1 MTELYLACFRHNVGS
16 NIGWPGFNGKG
27 YTTNVDQAHVV
38 IWQHKRKL
46 DIKVLNFNN
55 IVVNKERLKKM
66 SNFTEAYIPSFGY
79 GWYNESISYD
89 ALTGVH
95 KNLYVKTD
103 QKATNGN
110 QRTDNSSNPS
120 GYRVRAGF
128 VDPKSDKRF

>member
-1 MTELYLACFRHNVGS
+1 M
-16 NIGWPGFNGKG
+16 
-27 YTTNVDQAHVV
+27 
-38 IWQHKRKL
+38 
-46 DIKVLNFNN
+46 KVKIFLGLISFISASPYAATVPAEAFSRANC
-55 IVVNKERLKKM
+55 
-66 SNFTEAYIPSFGY
+66 EAYIPSFGY

-95 KNLYVKTD
+95 KNLYAKTD

-128 VDPKSDKRF
+128 VDPKSDKRFWNVSGTHYETLDNGRAVSQYTSAKDCNFKFGQFL

>member
-1 MTELYLACFRHNVGS
+1 MHKIKPNGINDK
-16 NIGWPGFNGKG
+16 NI
-27 YTTNVDQAHVV
+27 
-38 IWQHKRKL
+38 
-46 DIKVLNFNN
+46 
-55 IVVNKERLKKM
+55 KECNRMKFKIFLGLI
-66 SNFTEAYIPSFGY
+66 SFVSASTYAATVPAEAFSRANCEAYIPSFGY

-95 KNLYVKTD
+95 KNLYAKTD